1 MTRGRH
7 SIKIKQSFN
16 QNESKRK
23 GVIKVTKDVIKV
35 INEVIKVINEVIK
48 VIKDVIKVIKMKGG
62 DKDNKGDKDE
72 RR

>member
-7 SIKIKQSFN
+7 SIKIKQGFN

-23 GVIKVTKDVIKV
+23 GVVKVTKD
-35 INEVIKVINEVIK
+35 VIKVINEVIK

>member
-1 MTRGRH
+1 
-7 SIKIKQSFN
+7 
-16 QNESKRK
+16 
-23 GVIKVTKDVIKV
+23 VTKDVIKV